1 MIRTEDFEQ
10 VEVTSAAALRAWL
23 EQHHARERGVWLVT
37 WKKAVPTRYVSKD
50 EVLDEL
56 MCFGWV
62 DGVARVVDGQRTM
75 QLISPRRAQHW
86 ARSYKTRVA
95 RLADEGRMH
104 PAGTASVQAARASG
118 AWTFMDDVDD
128 LVVPADLA
136 AALADRPGA
145 AAYFDAIPP
154 AARRNT
160 LRLIKLARTT
170 VTRARRVAQTADLAQ
185 RGQRVP
191 GT

>member
-23 EQHHARERGVWLVT
+23 EAHHAQERSVWLVT
-37 WKKAVPTRYVSKD
+37 WKKAVPAKYVSKD

-56 MCFGWV
+56 VCFGWV
-62 DGVARVVDGQRTM
+62 DGVARVLDEQRTM

-95 RLADEGRMH
+95 RLTEAGRMH
-104 PAGTASVQAARASG
+104 PAGTAGVEVAKING
-118 AWTFMDDVDD
+118 MWTFMDDVDD

-136 AALADRPGA
+136 SALAARPGA
-145 AAYFDAIPP
+145 AEYFERIP
-154 AARRNT
+154 AAAKRNT
-160 LRLIKLARTT
+160 LRLIKLARTPQ
-170 VTRARRVAQTADLAQ
+170 TRARRIDQTADLAAHSE
-185 RGQRVP
+185 RVP